1 MLAVDL
7 PLPLQVADDDQLLQ
21 AAPVN
26 SGPVEA
32 PVATVNPKHE
42 LTTPTAGHLDAWFA
56 TESSGEAAGL
66 VVPAEDIDSLHLED
80 AFAEVDELLLEAPS
94 ELAATSSPAEITAA
108 ENTSDD
114 PLAEPSNTTIRISS
128 VADFTWPSAL
138 LVDQINDET
147 TTQKSVEQLSLP
159 PLSSESTADPIRGPP
174 GATGAENSLF
184 SSAFLN
190 SRSSNSGDGASSA
203 PRQLVV
209 IDPQLDNISVLA
221 SRISAPGI
229 DLLTLVESAE
239 SLIQI
244 ESALGQS

>member
-1 MLAVDL
+1 MR
-7 PLPLQVADDDQLLQ
+7 Q
-21 AAPVN
+21 PV
-26 SGPVEA
+26 
-32 PVATVNPKHE
+32 
-42 LTTPTAGHLDAWFA
+42 
-56 TESSGEAAGL
+56 L
-66 VVPAEDIDSLHLED
+66 VVPAEGIDSLHLED
-80 AFAEVDELLLEAPS
+80 AFAEVDELLLEVPS
-94 ELAATSSPAEITAA
+94 GLADTSSPAEITAA

-159 PLSSESTADPIRGPP
+159 PLSFESTADPIRGPP
-174 GATGAENSLF
+174 DATSAENSLF

-190 SRSSNSGDGASSA
+190 SRSSNSGDAASSA

-221 SRISAPGI
+221 SRIFRPWHRPLNSRPRH
-229 DLLTLVESAE
+229 
-239 SLIQI
+239 
-244 ESALGQS
+244 